1 MIEAPCKTNRLAI
14 SISGSG
20 GSGAVTIGNI
30 LLTAM
35 AKAGFYGVMSRSA
48 GPQIR
53 GGESAVMLHFSDEMI
68 EVMPDSFDIH
78 FALDWR
84 NFERFAD
91 EIPLNQDSLVLF
103 DDSRDKLPGLVKTSG
118 ATVQAFTFNPII
130 KSLENAKANMLAL
143 GILAN
148 TIGLS
153 IDILKQ
159 ALTKVFASK
168 GEALL
173 QDSMTVIQKGMTL
186 IATGNLL
193 QDWQPTFQPKW
204 LLSGNEAVGL
214 GALHGGVRFAAA
226 YPITPATEIV
236 EYLAPRFEKVGGRL
250 LIAEDELAAIN
261 MVIGSSFGGVPSM
274 TATSGPGFSLMTEGM
289 GLAVASETPIL
300 VVNVMRGGP
309 STGIPTK
316 SEQTDLNQVLYGL
329 HGEAPHIVVAPL
341 SIRDTV
347 VCSQWATGLAEA
359 LQTLVVEISDQ
370 RIGQSRAILDP
381 VELTDLG
388 LTRQIAHQTSVDYQR
403 YQNTASDISPM
414 ALPGEPG
421 LLYTA
426 DGLEH
431 SPNGLPSS
439 MAVDHQQQLE
449 KRAHKL
455 SQFDYGRRWA
465 EVESLEE
472 DEGQSGSKDQDKVI
486 VITWG
491 SSFSIC
497 QQAVKE
503 LNSAG
508 IATGLLALRL
518 LMPLNADKIREMCQD
533 KTILVVEQSYS
544 GQFYHYLLSEKA
556 IPQSALSFA
565 QPGPLMLK
573 STDIIHQ
580 IKGALL

>member
-1 MIEAPCKTNRLAI
+1 MNPSNRLAI

-20 GSGAVTIGNI
+20 GSGAVTTGNI

-53 GGESAVMLHFSDEMI
+53 GGESAVMLHFSDQML

-78 FALDWR
+78 FSLDWR
-84 NFERFAD
+84 NFERFSD

-103 DDSRDKLPGLVKTSG
+103 DDSRDKLPGLVFDSG
-118 ATVQAFTFNPII
+118 ATVQAFTFNPILKTI
-130 KSLENAKANMLAL
+130 ENGKANMLAL
-143 GILAN
+143 GVLASV
-148 TIGLS
+148 IGLS
-153 IDILKQ
+153 TDTLKH
-159 ALTKVFASK
+159 ALKKVLGRK
-168 GEALL
+168 GDLVL
-173 QDSMTVIQKGMTL
+173 QDSMAAIQQGL
-186 IATGNLL
+186 ALVPTGNLL
-193 QDWQPTFQPKW
+193 QDWQSRFQPKW
-204 LLSGNEAVGL
+204 LLSGNEAIGF
-214 GALHGGVRFAAA
+214 GALQGGVRFAAA

-236 EYLAPRFEKVGGRL
+236 EYLAPRLDKVGGSL

-289 GLAVASETPIL
+289 GLAVASETPVL

-341 SIRDTV
+341 SIRDSV
-347 VCSQWATGLAEA
+347 VTSQWATGLAEA
-359 LQTLVVEISDQ
+359 LQTLVVEVSDQ

-381 VELTDLG
+381 VKLKDLQ
-388 LTRQIAHQTSVDYQR
+388 LTRQVAHTSASHYQR
-403 YQNTASDISPM
+403 YAPTSSGISPM
-414 ALPGEPG
+414 GIPGEPE

-431 SPNGLPSS
+431 TPSGLPSS
-439 MAVDHQQQLE
+439 MAIDHQQQLE

-455 SQFDYGRRWA
+455 NQFDYGGLWA
-465 EVESLEE
+465 EVESAEE
-472 DEGQSGSKDQDKVI
+472 SEGENKDQTKVLI
-486 VITWG
+486 ITWG
-491 SSFSIC
+491 SSFSVC

-503 LNSAG
+503 LNKTG
-508 IATGLLALRL
+508 ISTELLGLRL
-518 LMPLNADKIREMCQD
+518 LMPLNIDKIREMCQE
-533 KTILVVEQSYS
+533 KTVLVVEQSYS
-544 GQFYHYLLSEKA
+544 GQFYRYLLSDKA

-565 QPGPLMLK
+565 QPGPLMIK
-573 STDIIHQ
+573 SNDIISQ
-580 IKGALL
+580 VKGALS

>member
-1 MIEAPCKTNRLAI
+1 MTKAHFEAHRL
-14 SISGSG
+14 SLSLSGSG

-53 GGESAVMLHFSDEMI
+53 GGESAVMLHFSDEML

-91 EIPLNQDSLVLF
+91 EIPLNQESLVLF
-103 DDSRDKLPGLVKTSG
+103 DDSRDKLPGLVFDSG
-118 ATVQAFTFNPII
+118 ATVQAFTFHPILKAI
-130 KSLENAKANMLAL
+130 ENGKANMLAL
-143 GILAN
+143 GVLAN
-148 TIGLS
+148 IIGLS
-153 IDILKQ
+153 NDTLKQ
-159 ALTKVFASK
+159 ALKKVFGRK
-168 GEALL
+168 GDLVL
-173 QDSMTVIQKGMTL
+173 QDSMDAIQQGMKL
-186 IATGNLL
+186 VPTGHLL
-193 QDWQPTFQPKW
+193 QDWQTRFQPKW
-204 LLSGNEAVGL
+204 LLSGNEAIGF
-214 GALHGGVRFAAA
+214 GALQGGVRFAAA

-236 EYLAPRFEKVGGRL
+236 EYLAPRLEKIGGSL

-289 GLAVASETPIL
+289 GLAVASETPVL

-341 SIRDTV
+341 SIRDSV
-347 VCSQWATGLAEA
+347 VTSQWATGLAEA
-359 LQTLVVEISDQ
+359 LQTLVVEVSDQ

-381 VELTDLG
+381 VELKDLQ
-388 LTRQIAHQTSVDYQR
+388 LTRQVVQTSTNDYQR
-403 YQNTASDISPM
+403 YAPTSSGISPM
-414 ALPGEPG
+414 GIPGEPE

-431 SPNGLPSS
+431 TPSGLPSS
-439 MAVDHQQQLE
+439 MAIDHQQQLE
-449 KRAHKL
+449 KRAYKL
-455 SQFDYGRRWA
+455 SQFDYGGLWA
-465 EVESLEE
+465 EVESTE
-472 DEGQSGSKDQDKVI
+472 DVEGKNKEQDKVL

-491 SSFSIC
+491 SSFSVC

-503 LNSAG
+503 LNRTG
-508 IATGLLALRL
+508 ILTELLGLRL
-518 LMPLNADKIREMCQD
+518 LMPLNADKIRELCQD
-533 KTILVVEQSYS
+533 KTTVVVEQSYS
-544 GQFYHYLLSEKA
+544 GQFYRYLLSDKA

-565 QPGPLMLK
+565 QPGPLMIK
-573 STDIIHQ
+573 SNDIISQ
-580 IKGALL
+580 VKGALS

>member
-1 MIEAPCKTNRLAI
+1 MIPSNRLAI

-53 GGESAVMLHFSDEMI
+53 GGESAVMLHFSDQML

-84 NFERFAD
+84 NFEQFAD
-91 EIPLNQDSLVLF
+91 EIPLNQESLVQF
-103 DDSRDKLPGLVKTSG
+103 DDSREKLPGLVKSRGTK
-118 ATVQAFTFNPII
+118 VQAFTFNPILKTI
-130 KSLENAKANMLAL
+130 ENGKANMLAL
-143 GILAN
+143 GVLAN
-148 TIGLS
+148 VIGLS
-153 IDILKQ
+153 ADILKQ
-159 ALTKVFASK
+159 ALSKVLGKK
-168 GEALL
+168 GDLVL
-173 QDSMTVIQKGMTL
+173 QSSMAAIQQGMTL
-186 IATGNLL
+186 IPTGNLL
-193 QDWQPTFQPKW
+193 QEWKTTFQPKW
-204 LLSGNEAVGL
+204 LLSGNEAVGF
-214 GALHGGVRFAAA
+214 GALQGGVRFAAA

-236 EYLAPRFEKVGGRL
+236 EYLAPRLEKVGGSL

-289 GLAVASETPIL
+289 GLAVASETPAL

-341 SIRDTV
+341 SIQDSVIT
-347 VCSQWATGLAEA
+347 SQWATGLAEA
-359 LQTLVVEISDQ
+359 LQTLVVEVSDQ

-381 VELTDLG
+381 VKLTDLG
-388 LTRQIAHQTSVDYQR
+388 LTRQVAQTTASDYQR
-403 YQNTASDISPM
+403 YELSSSGISPM
-414 ALPGEPG
+414 AFPGEPG

-431 SPNGLPSS
+431 TPSGLPSS
-439 MAVDHQQQLE
+439 MAIDHQQQLE
-449 KRAHKL
+449 KRAQKL
-455 SQFDYGRRWA
+455 NQFNYGGLWA
-465 EVESLEE
+465 EVESAEE
-472 DEGQSGSKDQDKVI
+472 GKHTDQDKVL

-491 SSFSIC
+491 SSFSVC

-503 LNSAG
+503 LNRAG
-508 IATGLLALRL
+508 ISTELVGLRL
-518 LMPLNADKIREMCQD
+518 LMPLNTDKTRELC
-533 KTILVVEQSYS
+533 KNRTILVVEQSFS
-544 GQFYHYLLSEKA
+544 GQFYRYLLSEKA

-565 QPGPLMLK
+565 QPGPLMIK
-573 STDIIHQ
+573 SNDIINQ
-580 IKGALL
+580 VKGALS

>member
-1 MIEAPCKTNRLAI
+1 
-14 SISGSG
+14 
-20 GSGAVTIGNI
+20 
-30 LLTAM
+30 M

-53 GGESAVMLHFSDEMI
+53 GGESAVMLHFSDQML

-103 DDSRDKLPGLVKTSG
+103 DDSREKLPGLVTASG
-118 ATVQAFTFNPII
+118 AKVQAFTFNPILKTI
-130 KSLENAKANMLAL
+130 ENGKANMLAL
-143 GILAN
+143 GVLASV
-148 TIGLS
+148 IGLS
-153 IDILKQ
+153 PEILEQ
-159 ALTKVFASK
+159 ALSKVFGKK
-168 GEALL
+168 GDVIL
-173 QDSMTVIQKGMTL
+173 QDSMVAIQQAMTL

-193 QDWQPTFQPKW
+193 QDWQTTFQPKW
-204 LLSGNEAVGL
+204 LLSGNEAIGF
-214 GALHGGVRFAAA
+214 GALQGGVRFAAA

-236 EYLAPRFEKVGGRL
+236 EYLAPRLQKIGGSL

-289 GLAVASETPIL
+289 GLAVASETPVL

-341 SIRDTV
+341 SIRDSV
-347 VCSQWATGLAEA
+347 VTSQWATGLAEA
-359 LQTLVVEISDQ
+359 LQTLVVEVSDQ

-381 VELTDLG
+381 VKLTDLG
-388 LTRQIAHQTSVDYQR
+388 LTRQVAQTTAKDYLR
-403 YQNTASDISPM
+403 YALSSSGISPM
-414 ALPGEPG
+414 SLPGEPD

-431 SPNGLPSS
+431 TPSGLPSS
-439 MAVDHQQQLE
+439 MAVDHQHQLE

-455 SQFDYGRRWA
+455 SQFDYGELWA
-465 EVESLEE
+465 EVEPAKEGE
-472 DEGQSGSKDQDKVI
+472 DQHKVL

-491 SSFSIC
+491 SSFSVC

-503 LNSAG
+503 LNTAG
-508 IATGLLALRL
+508 ISTELLSLRL
-518 LMPLNADKIREMCQD
+518 LMPLNTDKIREMCKD
-533 KTILVVEQSYS
+533 KKILVVEQSYS
-544 GQFYHYLLSEKA
+544 GQFYRYLLSDKA
-556 IPQSALSFA
+556 IPQTALSFA
-565 QPGPLMLK
+565 QPGPLMIKLN
-573 STDIIHQ
+573 DIISQ
-580 IKGALL
+580 VKGILS

>member
-1 MIEAPCKTNRLAI
+1 MTNMTNQSNRLAI

-35 AKAGFYGVMSRSA
+35 AKSGFYGVMSRSA

-68 EVMPDSFDIH
+68 EVMPDRFDIH

-91 EIPLNQDSLVLF
+91 EIPLNKDSLVLF
-103 DDSRDKLPGLVKTSG
+103 DDSREKLPGLVTSSG
-118 ATVQAFTFNPII
+118 TTVQAFTFNPLL
-130 KSLENAKANMLAL
+130 KTLENGKSNMLAL

-148 TIGLS
+148 VIGLS
-153 IDILKQ
+153 SEVLKQ
-159 ALTKVFASK
+159 ALKKVFGKK
-168 GEALL
+168 GDLIL
-173 QDSMTVIQKGMTL
+173 HDSMAAIKQGMTL

-193 QDWQPTFQPKW
+193 QDWQTTFQPKW
-204 LLSGNEAVGL
+204 LLSGNEAVGF
-214 GALHGGVRFAAA
+214 GALRGGIRFAAA

-236 EYLAPRFEKVGGRL
+236 EYLAPRLEKVGGSL

-261 MVIGSSFGGVPSM
+261 MVIGSSFGGLPSM

-289 GLAVASETPIL
+289 GLAVASETPVL

-341 SIRDTV
+341 SIRDAV

-359 LQTLVVEISDQ
+359 LQTLVVEVSDQ

-381 VELTDLG
+381 VELTDLQ
-388 LTRQIAHQTSVDYQR
+388 LTRQVAQTTTTDYQR
-403 YQNTASDISPM
+403 YALDSSGISPM
-414 ALPGEPG
+414 SLPGEPG

-431 SPNGLPSS
+431 TPSGLPSA
-439 MAVDHQQQLE
+439 MALDHQQQLE

-455 SQFDYGRRWA
+455 SQFDYGGQWA
-465 EVESLEE
+465 EV
-472 DEGQSGSKDQDKVI
+472 QSTEVEPTQVAQVI

-491 SSFSIC
+491 SSFSVC

-503 LNSAG
+503 LNTAG
-508 IATGLLALRL
+508 ISTELLGLRL
-518 LMPLNADKIREMCQD
+518 LMPLNADKIRQLCHG
-533 KTILVVEQSYS
+533 KVVLVVEQSYS
-544 GQFYHYLLSEKA
+544 GQFYRYLLSEKS
-556 IPQSALSFA
+556 IPPSATSFA
-565 QPGPLMLK
+565 QPGPLMIK
-573 STDIIHQ
+573 SKEIIRQ
-580 IKGALL
+580 VKGILS